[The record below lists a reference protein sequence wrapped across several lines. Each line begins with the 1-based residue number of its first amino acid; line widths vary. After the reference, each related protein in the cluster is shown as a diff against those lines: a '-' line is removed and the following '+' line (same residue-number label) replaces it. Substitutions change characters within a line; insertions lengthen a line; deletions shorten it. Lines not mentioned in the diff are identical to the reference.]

1 MKRITQFKVSKKDII
16 KFCKNTK
23 DNNILHTQN
32 YYKLNN
38 YKFKNIVVPGI
49 YLISK
54 INQIISKK
62 YRGAILIDL
71 ISNFK
76 HPVYVNEINQLIHK
90 IKIIS
95 KKNNILC
102 LSAEIKNKSQIK
114 AFIKLI
120 FIVSSK

>member
-1 MKRITQFKVSKKDII
+1 MKGKNQFKVSKKDII
-16 KFCKNTK
+16 KFCKTTK
-23 DNNILHTQN
+23 DNNILHTKN
-32 YYKLNN
+32 YYKLNDD
-38 YKFKNIVVPGI
+38 KFKNIVVPGI
-49 YLISK
+49 YLISR

-71 ISNFK
+71 VSNFK
-76 HPVYVNEINQLIHK
+76 QPVYVNEINEINHK
-90 IKIIS
+90 IKTIN

-102 LSAEIKNKSQIK
+102 LSAEIKNKTQIK